1 VLAVMASEH
10 APSSI
15 DRSGGPQADAEPN
28 QALHRFASMQ
38 QVDPSKFFNWFLV
51 KNRLMLT
58 LLRFEGG

>member
-1 VLAVMASEH
+1 MFTMMPSGH
-10 APSSI
+10 APSSLA
-15 DRSGGPQADAEPN
+15 RSGCPQADAEPDH
-28 QALHRFASMQ
+28 ALHRFASMQ